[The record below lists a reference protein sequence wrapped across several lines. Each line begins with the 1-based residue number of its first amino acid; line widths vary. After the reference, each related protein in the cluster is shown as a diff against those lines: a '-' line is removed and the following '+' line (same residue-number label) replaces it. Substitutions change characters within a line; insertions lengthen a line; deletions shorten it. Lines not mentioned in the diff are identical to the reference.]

1 MREVWSLTTWHAQHV
16 PSTAAETVVAS
27 PSGSCHRLRRVPKP
41 AVPVARLGTVGWR
54 KMICHARRQ
63 GESGGWPDDLALT
76 APASPQERAGGPLLG
91 RRMALRSA
99 RGRKRPSAP
108 TSWPAVSGTPRKSG
122 CVPPEPAGSYA
133 ERGDR
138 VGVWRGGDAGRFA
151 SSAAVGL
158 AEGPAQGRPLRYS
171 AMIPWL
177 LRPPL
182 RLRPP
187 DGDLRRPL
195 PETA

>member
-76 APASPQERAGGPLLG
+76 APASPQERAGRPLLG

-122 CVPPEPAGSYA
+122 CVPPEIAGSYA

-138 VGVWRGGDAGRFA
+138 GRGRGVERWRRGTLRVQRCGRPRGGTRTR
-151 SSAAVGL
+151 
-158 AEGPAQGRPLRYS
+158 PA
-171 AMIPWL
+171 
-177 LRPPL
+177 PPL
-182 RLRPP
+182 LSH
-187 DGDLRRPL
+187 DSMAA
-195 PETA
+195 TASLTLTAA